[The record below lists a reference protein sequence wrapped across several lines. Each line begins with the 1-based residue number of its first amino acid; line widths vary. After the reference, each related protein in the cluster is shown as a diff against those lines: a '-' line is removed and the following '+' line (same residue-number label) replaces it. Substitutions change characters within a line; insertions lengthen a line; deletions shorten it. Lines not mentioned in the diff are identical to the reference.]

1 MNHRNRIKRIIS
13 GQPVDRCGL
22 WLGKP
27 HTDSLPGLLRY
38 FGCDCEESLRV
49 HLNDDIRWICPQ
61 FYSDAYID
69 PSGRELFDSG
79 LDRHKH
85 SRPPLADCQDIEQ
98 VNDFPWPDP
107 KYLDFTSCMADL
119 EKAGD
124 VYRLSGFW
132 TCFYH
137 NMMDL
142 MGMEE
147 YLVKMYTHPHIVEAI
162 TDRVCQFYYEANERF
177 FKEAGGLVDGFFYGN
192 DFGTQL
198 SLICCRDHFMRF
210 IMPWFK
216 QFTRQGHRHNLQ
228 IVLHSCGSIF
238 EVIDDII
245 EAGVQCLHP
254 LQALAANMDAET
266 LSKNFKGRI
275 AFLGGIDTQQLL
287 ANGTPEM
294 VRREVRRVRELLG
307 PNLIISPSH
316 EAILPDVP
324 PENIEALAIAAV
336 EDAVSKKIAIKGVE
350 SVSKLHLLPHLR

>member
-1 MNHRNRIKRIIS
+1 MNHRTRIQKIIA
-13 GQPVDRCGL
+13 GEPADRCGF

-27 HTDSLPGLLRY
+27 HQDSMPGLLRY
-38 FGCDCEESLRV
+38 FGCDSEEMLRT
-49 HLNDDIRWICPQ
+49 HLNDDVRWICPQ
-61 FYSDAYID
+61 FYQDAYND
-69 PSGRELFDSG
+69 PSGKALFDSG
-79 LDRHKH
+79 LDRQKH
-85 SRPPLADCQDIEQ
+85 AAPPLANCQELAA
-98 VNDFPWPDP
+98 VNDFPWPEP
-107 KYLDFTSCMADL
+107 KYLDFTSCIADL

-162 TDRVCQFYYEANERF
+162 TDRVCQFYYQANELF
-177 FKEAGGLVDGFFYGN
+177 FKKADGLVDGFFYGN

-198 SLICCRDHFMRF
+198 SLICSRDHFLRF

-216 QFTRQGHRHNLQ
+216 QFTQQGHNHNLQ
-228 IVLHSCGSIF
+228 VVLHSCGSVF
-238 EVIDDII
+238 EVIEDMI

-266 LSKNFKGRI
+266 LAENFKGRI
-275 AFLGGIDTQQLL
+275 AFLGGIDTQDLL
-287 ANGTPEM
+287 TNGTPDS
-294 VRREVRRVRELLG
+294 VRREVRRVKGLLG

-324 PENIEALAIAAV
+324 PENIEALALAAI
-336 EDAVSKKIAIKGVE
+336 ED
-350 SVSKLHLLPHLR
+350 

>member
-1 MNHRNRIKRIIS
+1 MNHRNRIKRIIA
-13 GQPVDRCGL
+13 GEPVDRCGF

-27 HTDSLPGLLRY
+27 HKASVPGLLRY
-38 FGCDCEESLRV
+38 FGCDCVESLRL

-61 FYSDAYID
+61 SYQDAYND

-79 LDRHKH
+79 LDRQKH
-85 SRPPLADCQDIEQ
+85 STPPLADCEEIEQ

-107 KYLDFTSCMADL
+107 KYLDFRSCIADL

-137 NMMDL
+137 NIMDL

-147 YLVKMYTHPHIVEAI
+147 YLIKMYTHPHIVEAI
-162 TDRVCQFYYEANERF
+162 TDRVCQFYYQANELF
-177 FKEAGGLVDGFFYGN
+177 FKEAGDLVDGFFYGN

-198 SLICCRDHFMRF
+198 SLICSRDHFMRF

-216 QFTRQGHRHNLQ
+216 QFTHQGHRHNLQ
-228 IVLHSCGSIF
+228 VVLHSCGSIY

-266 LSKNFKGRI
+266 LAKHFKGRV
-275 AFLGGIDTQQLL
+275 AFLGGIDAQQLL
-287 ANGTPEM
+287 TNGTPQM
-294 VRREVRRVRELLG
+294 VRQEVRRIRELLG
-307 PNLIISPSH
+307 PHLIISPSH

-324 PENIEALAIAAV
+324 PKNIEALALAAV
-336 EDAVSKKIAIKGVE
+336 EEEMLKDERSKVRPEKGIE
-350 SVSKLHLLPHLR
+350 FAF

>member
-1 MNHRNRIKRIIS
+1 MNHRDRIKGIIS
-13 GQPVDRCGL
+13 GQPVDRCGF

-27 HTDSLPGLLRY
+27 HKDSLPGLLGY

-49 HLNDDIRWICPQ
+49 HLNDDIRWVCPQ
-61 FYSDAYID
+61 FYHDVYND
-69 PSGRELFDSG
+69 PSGRKLFDSG
-79 LDRHKH
+79 LDRHRH
-85 SRPPLADCQDIEQ
+85 SVAPLADCQDIKQ
-98 VNDFPWPDP
+98 VDDFPWPDP
-107 KYLDFTSCMADL
+107 KYLDFSDCIADL
-119 EKAGD
+119 QAAGD

-132 TCFYH
+132 TCFCH

-162 TDRVCQFYYEANERF
+162 TDRVCQFYYQANERF
-177 FKEAGGLVDGFFYGN
+177 FKEAGELVDGFFYGN

-216 QFTRQGHRHNLQ
+216 QFTRQGHRHHLQ
-228 IVLHSCGSIF
+228 VVLHSCGSIF
-238 EVIDDII
+238 EVVDDII

-287 ANGTPEM
+287 ANGTPDM
-294 VRREVRRVRELLG
+294 IRREVQRVRELLG

-336 EDAVSKKIAIKGVE
+336 DDTVSKSLAIKGIE
-350 SVSKLHLLPHLR
+350 SASMSRSLSYLK